1 MSKIEIN
8 EIPMDR
14 KLTGYLW
21 MSNEREPRVLE
32 DCSIEQSNTQHGAN
46 PALIQTGAN
55 PFIVE
60 AELWDNANNLSYAIH
75 HTGNEVVCQRYEV
88 KAEDRNNRDNKEAVF
103 LSHRM
108 DGRGLC
114 FLEYWEPRRDI
125 DVLDVNG
132 KPDDEKMPTLVMTH
146 RAFIGFTPLINKED
160 RV

>member
-32 DCSIEQSNTQHGAN
+32 DCSFEQSNERHKNSPVVLELGT
-46 PALIQTGAN
+46 N

-60 AELWDNANNLSYAIH
+60 AELWDAEACVSYAIH
-75 HTGNEVVCQRYEV
+75 HAGNEVVCQRYEV
-88 KAEDRNNRDNKEAVF
+88 KTEDFSNPDSNEVVF

-108 DGRGLC
+108 DDRKLY
-114 FLEYWEPRRDI
+114 FLEYWEPYRNI
-125 DVLDVNG
+125 DVVDIGG
-132 KPDDEKMPTLVMTH
+132 KSDDEKMPSLVMTH
-146 RAFIGFTPLINKED
+146 RAFVGFTPLRKKEEQL
-160 RV
+160 

>member
-46 PALIQTGAN
+46 PALFQTGAN

-75 HTGNEVVCQRYEV
+75 HTGDEVVCQRYEV

>member
-1 MSKIEIN
+1 
-8 EIPMDR
+8 MDR

-46 PALIQTGAN
+46 PALFQTGAN

>member
-32 DCSIEQSNTQHGAN
+32 DCSIEQSNKLHGAN
-46 PALIQTGAN
+46 PALFQTGAN

-75 HTGNEVVCQRYEV
+75 HAGNEIVCQRYEV

-146 RAFIGFTPLINKED
+146 RVFVGFTPLINKED

>member
-46 PALIQTGAN
+46 PALFQTGAN

-146 RAFIGFTPLINKED
+146 RVFVGFTPLINKED

>member
-46 PALIQTGAN
+46 PALFQTGAN

-125 DVLDVNG
+125 DVLDVKG

-146 RAFIGFTPLINKED
+146 RAFIGFTPLT
-160 RV
+160 

>member
-46 PALIQTGAN
+46 PALFQTGAN

-125 DVLDVNG
+125 DVLDVKG

>member
-14 KLTGYLW
+14 SLTGYLW

-32 DCSIEQSNTQHGAN
+32 DCSIEQSNKQHGAN
-46 PALIQTGAN
+46 PALFQTGAN

-75 HTGNEVVCQRYEV
+75 HAGNEVVCQRYEV

-108 DGRGLC
+108 DGRKLR

-146 RAFIGFTPLINKED
+146 RVFVGFTPLINKED